1 MLRRVHRLERPGDVA
16 ARCLYAHPL
25 QLRLPVP
32 QDIDREPTQEEMGTD
47 PSVRREVD
55 RVRVAGR
62 LPLAEEPLHHPSAR
76 VDRDDVLRG
85 NPVRCEDVRRYRAEA
100 VVSPLVLR
108 LVPVDGTHLVL
119 RHLPFVR
126 ALPDADEAVR
136 GVRVRSYPLLRLLR
150 RSPQLLLEDS
160 LLPSCRP
167 RRVDHDE
174 PLRDAYLLPV
184 LPAVHGIER
193 LLPEV
198 AVLRTV
204 RDRIHSLAPEVP
216 SRIRQ
221 GPLLPQGI
229 QLLHGLRDD
238 VTASADR
245 VVYLD
250 VHRRYAGIRAVYVAR
265 DARLRELPLGGHRGL
280 AFPCVPRVHVPQD
293 GESVLVDEEAP
304 LHDGVR
310 PVLLRDAVLPQ
321 PVLPLDLEIEVRRV
335 VADHRGLPPF
345 PREGREGTH
354 DSPGE
359 RVDLVEGTVDVVDTV
374 SCLVERV
381 AGYLPVGGQL
391 APRIEDPLAHEV
403 GCDPCRVE
411 PGFRPDPSE
420 DSRKPEPLDLREQDD
435 VPAAVRVRPSLLQGA
450 VHDGLA
456 LLGGRVYA
464 VELLLQMCERVGVLR
479 KQFRELP
486 ERLDTDGAGLLS
498 LPLLHGKVDVG
509 LPLDG
514 VLQQEHVSGLLSDIS
529 I

>member
-32 QDIDREPTQEEMGTD
+32 QDIDREPAQEEMGTD

-62 LPLAEEPLHHPSAR
+62 LPLAEEPLNHPSAR

-174 PLRDAYLLPV
+174 PLRDACLLPV
-184 LPAVHGIER
+184 LPAVHGIEL

-221 GPLLPQGI
+221 GPLLPQAI

-250 VHRRYAGIRAVYVAR
+250 VHRRYAGIRTVYVAR
-265 DARLRELPLGGHRGL
+265 DAR
-280 AFPCVPRVHVPQD
+280 
-293 GESVLVDEEAP
+293 
-304 LHDGVR
+304 
-310 PVLLRDAVLPQ
+310 LRDAVLPQ

-354 DSPGE
+354 DSP
-359 RVDLVEGTVDVVDTV
+359 RRT
-374 SCLVERV
+374 
-381 AGYLPVGGQL
+381 
-391 APRIEDPLAHEV
+391 
-403 GCDPCRVE
+403 
-411 PGFRPDPSE
+411 
-420 DSRKPEPLDLREQDD
+420 SRSR
-435 VPAAVRVRPSLLQGA
+435 RGN
-450 VHDGLA
+450 
-456 LLGGRVYA
+456 GR
-464 VELLLQMCERVGVLR
+464 RR
-479 KQFRELP
+479 
-486 ERLDTDGAGLLS
+486 
-498 LPLLHGKVDVG
+498 
-509 LPLDG
+509 
-514 VLQQEHVSGLLSDIS
+514 
-529 I
+529 

>member
-1 MLRRVHRLERPGDVA
+1 M
-16 ARCLYAHPL
+16 
-25 QLRLPVP
+25 
-32 QDIDREPTQEEMGTD
+32 
-47 PSVRREVD
+47 
-55 RVRVAGR
+55 
-62 LPLAEEPLHHPSAR
+62 
-76 VDRDDVLRG
+76 
-85 NPVRCEDVRRYRAEA
+85 
-100 VVSPLVLR
+100 
-108 LVPVDGTHLVL
+108 
-119 RHLPFVR
+119 
-126 ALPDADEAVR
+126 
-136 GVRVRSYPLLRLLR
+136 
-150 RSPQLLLEDS
+150 
-160 LLPSCRP
+160 
-167 RRVDHDE
+167 
-174 PLRDAYLLPV
+174 
-184 LPAVHGIER
+184 
-193 LLPEV
+193 
-198 AVLRTV
+198 
-204 RDRIHSLAPEVP
+204 
-216 SRIRQ
+216 
-221 GPLLPQGI
+221 
-229 QLLHGLRDD
+229 
-238 VTASADR
+238 
-245 VVYLD
+245 
-250 VHRRYAGIRAVYVAR
+250 
-265 DARLRELPLGGHRGL
+265 
-280 AFPCVPRVHVPQD
+280 
-293 GESVLVDEEAP
+293 
-304 LHDGVR
+304 
-310 PVLLRDAVLPQ
+310 LLRDAVLPQ